1 MKNEEWRMTSDE
13 WVEEDQEVS
22 PDANSSVV
30 SPSLVASRQFPWAS
44 GKVWLEAAS
53 IGPLPAGTL
62 AAVEGFNRARAA
74 PHAFAG
80 VDLFEIFARSRQ
92 LVARLLGAGPDEIA
106 LTTNTSYGLNL
117 AARML
122 PLEAG
127 DVVLVPD
134 GEFPANVYPWLNL
147 RDRGVHL
154 ERVPCTPE
162 GWPDEARILERL
174 DDPRVRVLSISF
186 VQFHTG
192 YRADL
197 LRLGERCR
205 ATGTV
210 CVVDAIQGIG
220 VVPFD
225 LRDTPVDLLACG
237 AQKWLLSPW
246 GSGFLYV
253 SRSWHERLRPPFAG
267 WNAFQGTDDL
277 TDLLRYDER
286 WRPDARR
293 FELITLPFQDF
304 VGMNASLEFL
314 LDLDPGEVFR
324 HVRACHEPILAW
336 ARRAGV
342 RVVSPTDHRGSGI
355 LTLEVPEPRRVVG
368 RLREHGIFAGV
379 REGWLRIAPHVYTR
393 VEDMERVAE
402 VMGREG
408 MAGNGRGR

>member
-1 MKNEEWRMTSDE
+1 MTSSIRE
-13 WVEEDQEVS
+13 AE
-22 PDANSSVV
+22 
-30 SPSLVASRQFPWAS
+30 FPRAAD
-44 GKVWLEAAS
+44 KVWLDAAS
-53 IGPLPAGTL
+53 IGPLPASTL
-62 AAVEGFNRARAA
+62 AAVEEFNRARAG

-80 VDLFEIFARSRQ
+80 VDLFAIFARARQ
-92 LVARLLGAGPDEIA
+92 LVARLIGAAPDEIA

-122 PLEAG
+122 PLEPG

-134 GEFPANVYPWLNL
+134 GEFPANVYPWLKL
-147 RDRGVHL
+147 DDRGVRL
-154 ERVPCTPE
+154 ERVPLTTE
-162 GWPDEARILERL
+162 GWPDEERILGRL
-174 DDPRVRVLSISF
+174 EDPRVRVLAISL

-210 CVVDAIQGIG
+210 LVVDAIQGIG

-253 SRSWHERLRPPFAG
+253 NRAWHERLHPPFAG
-267 WNAFQGTDDL
+267 WSAFEGTDDL
-277 TDLLRYDER
+277 TRLLRYDER

-304 VGMNASLEFL
+304 VGLNASLEFL
-314 LDLDPGEVFR
+314 LSLGPETVGR
-324 HVRACHEPILAW
+324 HVRACHEPVLAW
-336 ARRAGV
+336 AARRGV

-355 LTLEVPEPRRVVG
+355 LSLELPDPRGVMK
-368 RLREHGIFAGV
+368 RLRGEGMYGGV
-379 REGWLRIAPHVYTR
+379 REGLVRFSPHVYTS
-393 VEDMERVAE
+393 VGDMERVADALDR
-402 VMGREG
+402 MTG
-408 MAGNGRGR
+408 